1 MGKGERHALIT
12 GSSRGIGRGI
22 ALALAAD
29 GVKIAIH
36 YYRNESAAK
45 ATLAQVRQRGSDGVL
60 VQADVADPAQII
72 SMFKTLKAEFGQ
84 LDSVQIR
91 VRTHGVPVRPA
102 ALPDKQPARNTM
114 TVVQQP
120 VSGLL
125 DRDSPLDAGQ
135 KFSTFIT
142 GGSNRLAHAA
152 EFPSSP
158 ARTRRNCSG
167 PWPTY

>member
-1 MGKGERHALIT
+1 LGTTQGAYMGKGERHALIT

-84 LDSVQIR
+84 LDVF
-91 VRTHGVPVRPA
+91 VCNARPEVSEFF
-102 ALPDKQPARNTM
+102 QP
-114 TVVQQP
+114 
-120 VSGLL
+120 
-125 DRDSPLDAGQ
+125 PLD
-135 KFSTFIT
+135 IT
-142 GGSNRLAHAA
+142 
-152 EFPSSP
+152 
-158 ARTRRNCSG
+158 
-167 PWPTY
+167 